1 MKMLYILHSV
11 VKSAQQSVSNDP
23 NPSTQR
29 KVSWSQEIGQGVKV
43 YSAG

>member
-1 MKMLYILHSV
+1 MLYILHSV

-29 KVSWSQEIGQGVKV
+29 KAMKSEALFITST
-43 YSAG
+43 SNS